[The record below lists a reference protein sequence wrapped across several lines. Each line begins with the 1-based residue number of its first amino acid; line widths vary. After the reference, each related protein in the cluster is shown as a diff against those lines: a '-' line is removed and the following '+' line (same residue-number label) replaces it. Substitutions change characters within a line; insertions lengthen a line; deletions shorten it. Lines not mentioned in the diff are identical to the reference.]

1 MNKEMTPMKRLS
13 SGINEFRLHTKA
25 YFKEVNL
32 NKSAP
37 KYNPQAWIQE
47 TDSYS
52 KGVVSDFLMMFNA
65 NIIDQSFAIAFTYIG
80 LPVEEHK
87 IEVTIK
93 KGESNKSI
101 VSSGEL
107 SIEEFKAKL
116 NKMNKEFQEKSY
128 INRDEVS
135 ILEKVSKI
143 FLNKNYDLKS
153 EIKRVTKDMNQLIEE
168 KRKEYDIDNLEIN
181 VVTSISNYDS
191 AEKKANKAIERSN
204 EKKEVEELEILL
216 AEAKNKLNL
225 KTTEIEIKYQLNEFK
240 LEKNK
245 AKTEFMDSSETMNKE
260 IEKEKD
266 KFKNV
271 LGKKLKR

>member
-1 MNKEMTPMKRLS
+1 MNKDMTPMKRLS
-13 SGINEFRLHTKA
+13 SGINEFRLHTKD

-37 KYNPQAWIQE
+37 KYNLQAWVQE
-47 TDSYS
+47 KDIYS
-52 KGVVSDFLMMFNA
+52 KGVVSDFLMLFNA

-87 IEVTIK
+87 VEVTIK

-143 FLNKNYDLKS
+143 FLNKNYDLKN
-153 EIKRVTKDMNQLIEE
+153 EIKRVTKDMNHLVEE
-168 KRKEYDIDNLEIN
+168 KRKEYDINNLEIK
-181 VVTSISNYDS
+181 VVNTISNYDS

-204 EKKEVEELEILL
+204 EKKEVEALEILL
-216 AEAKNKLNL
+216 AEAKKKLNL
-225 KTTEIEIKYQLNEFK
+225 KTTEIEIKYQLKELK

-260 IEKEKD
+260 VEKEKD

-271 LGKKLKR
+271 LGKGLKR

>member
-1 MNKEMTPMKRLS
+1 MTPMKRLS
-13 SGINEFRLHTKA
+13 SGINEFRLHTKD

-37 KYNPQAWIQE
+37 KYNLQAWVQE
-47 TDSYS
+47 KDIYS
-52 KGVVSDFLMMFNA
+52 KGVVSDFLMLFNA

-87 IEVTIK
+87 VEVTIK

-143 FLNKNYDLKS
+143 FLNKNYDLKN
-153 EIKRVTKDMNQLIEE
+153 EIKRVTKDMNHLVEE
-168 KRKEYDIDNLEIN
+168 KRKEYDINNLEIK
-181 VVTSISNYDS
+181 VVNTISNYDS

-204 EKKEVEELEILL
+204 EKKEVEALEILL
-216 AEAKNKLNL
+216 AEAKKKLNL
-225 KTTEIEIKYQLNEFK
+225 KTTEIEIKYQLKELK

-260 IEKEKD
+260 VEKEKD

-271 LGKKLKR
+271 LGKGLKR